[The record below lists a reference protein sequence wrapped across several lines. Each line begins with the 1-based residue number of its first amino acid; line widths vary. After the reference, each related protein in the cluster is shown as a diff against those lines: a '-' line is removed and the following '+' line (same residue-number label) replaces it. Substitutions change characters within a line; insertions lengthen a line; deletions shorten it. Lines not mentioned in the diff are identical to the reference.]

1 MLGRAARA
9 LALLPSSGTVSSF
22 ALDNARLL
30 GSSSAAAAGGRKLNL
45 CNAINE
51 ALAIALEENEK

>member
-9 LALLPSSGTVSSF
+9 LALLPSGVTVTSL
-22 ALDNARLL
+22 ALDSTRGL
-30 GSSSAAAAGGRKLNL
+30 GSTSAAAGGRKLNL

-51 ALAIALEENEK
+51 ALAIALEENDK